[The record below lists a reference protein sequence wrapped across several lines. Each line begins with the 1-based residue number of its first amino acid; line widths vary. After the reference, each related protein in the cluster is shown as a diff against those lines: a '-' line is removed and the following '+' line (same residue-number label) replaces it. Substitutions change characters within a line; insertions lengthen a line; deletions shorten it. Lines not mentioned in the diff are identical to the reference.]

1 MEARALFHT
10 FDSNSDGSLDMMEF
24 SASLSD
30 SGLTA
35 HQIEALFFALDANAD
50 GKVLAARQY
59 LRLRERVS
67 PGVRGGVRRWLS
79 YSVAAAV
86 GTQWQSSAQL

>member
-1 MEARALFHT
+1 MEQMEARALFHT

-67 PGVRGGVRRWLS
+67 PGVRDGVRRWLL

-86 GTQWQSSAQL
+86 GT